1 MDEAPPRALLIYHFF
16 HPDNVVSA
24 RLFSDL
30 ALGLRE
36 KGWEVTALTSDR
48 AWADPRATY
57 AAREIWQ
64 GVAVERAH
72 RPPWDQAKPLERL
85 GNSAWMLGAWLA
97 RAASMKSFDA
107 VVLGSDPAFAALLFV
122 PLRSLWPRSVFAH
135 WCYDLYPEAIVA
147 DGAGRAVRGVAAAAR
162 KLMKAAYKKCDAVVD
177 LGPRMRE
184 RLSEYG
190 GHAEHL
196 TITPW
201 ALVEPDDAPSA
212 GDERVRKELFGDAR
226 VGLLYSGTLGRA
238 HDFRT
243 LLDLARVCRKRTGD
257 DIVFCFAG
265 RGARLAELRGA
276 IEPGDTNVR
285 IAPFCEERDLGAR
298 LEAADVHLMSL
309 QPAWSGLVVPS
320 KFFGSLAVGRPMVY
334 AGARDSDVAR
344 WIDALDVGRVVTQET
359 LDSTAAYLESLAASP
374 GALRA
379 LQLRAR
385 RAYDEQFRKERG
397 VAAWDALLRRLTRRE
412 G

>member
-30 ALGLRE
+30 ALGLHE

-48 AWADPRATY
+48 AWADPRATF
-57 AAREIWQ
+57 AARESWQ

-97 RAASMKSFDA
+97 RAASMKPFDA

-122 PLRSLWPRSVFAH
+122 PLRSLWPRSVFVH

-162 KLMKAAYKKCDAVVD
+162 KLMKLAYQKCDAIVD
-177 LGPRMRE
+177 LGPRMCE

-201 ALVEPDDAPSA
+201 ALVEPEGAPSA
-212 GDERVRKELFGDAR
+212 GDERVRQELFGDAR

-243 LLDLARVCRKRTGD
+243 FLDLARVCRKRTGT

-265 RGARLAELRGA
+265 RGARLAELRSA
-276 IEPGDTNVR
+276 IETSDTNVR
-285 IAPFCEERDLGAR
+285 LAPFCDERDLGAR
-298 LEAADVHLMSL
+298 LEAADVHLLSL

-320 KFFGSLAVGRPMVY
+320 KFFGSLAVGRPVLY
-334 AGARDSDVAR
+334 AGAKDSDVAR
-344 WIDALDVGRVVTQET
+344 WVDALDVGRVVAQET

-374 GALRA
+374 EALRA
-379 LQLRAR
+379 LQRRAR
-385 RAYDEQFRKERG
+385 RTYDEQFRKEHG
-397 VAAWDALLRRLTRRE
+397 VAAWDALLRRLTR
-412 G
+412 GKG